1 MIGKLFKTQNK
12 ESNRTKFSDDGI
24 ILVTGVHGQMVH
36 YKYLFFNGKPYKD
49 SNFNRYEQQLDYL
62 LENTTELTEL
72 EKALI

>member
-1 MIGKLFKTQNK
+1 MIGKLFKTRNKQN
-12 ESNRTKFSDDGI
+12 NRTKFSDDGI
-24 ILVTGVHGQMVH
+24 ILVTGVSNNTVR
-36 YKYLFFNGKPYKD
+36 YKYLSFNGEPYKD